1 MPKSRSQLLSDE
13 RLCALGIYGLLDG
26 GGLSNPGGNVDVL
39 ARRNAT
45 RWLYIQRRLSKLQ
58 TLQSDE
64 R

>member
-1 MPKSRSQLLSDE
+1 MLSDE